1 VAATFGV
8 AGSARHA
15 MLARLGLRHATNES
29 LLSRWDAL
37 VAETLGP
44 IGLN

>member
-1 VAATFGV
+1 VAATFG
-8 AGSARHA
+8 AARSARHA
-15 MLARLGLRHATNES
+15 TLARFGLRHAPNED
-29 LLSRWDAL
+29 LQARWTAL